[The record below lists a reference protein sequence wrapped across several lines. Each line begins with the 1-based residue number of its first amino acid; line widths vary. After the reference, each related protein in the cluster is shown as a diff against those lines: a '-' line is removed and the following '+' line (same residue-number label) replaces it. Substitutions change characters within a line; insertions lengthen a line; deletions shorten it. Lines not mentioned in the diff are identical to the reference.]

1 MHIFKRGCI
10 KLKKILILI
19 CTLSLLL
26 SLFACSQ
33 DLPESPAPTAEPA
46 AAQVKAEH
54 IVKLHQPLEES
65 YISADKEPEHR
76 KPLVYTE
83 NVEPVINDEAEPAQ
97 TAKPAENEEQR
108 APVDTSDYN
117 KYLIKVNRLA
127 NCVTIYTFDEYGE
140 YTVPV
145 KAMVCSCGGENTPLG
160 TFSLSDKYTWAFLM
174 GGVWGQYS
182 SRVFQAYS
190 STLYLTVRPRLIH

>member
-33 DLPESPAPTAEPA
+33 DLPEAPAPTAEPA

-83 NVEPVINDEAEPAQ
+83 NVEPVINDEATCP
-97 TAKPAENEEQR
+97 TAKRLKTR
-108 APVDTSDYN
+108 AKSLWIQATN
-117 KYLIKVNRLA
+117 KILIKV
-127 NCVTIYTFDEYGE
+127 TD
-140 YTVPV
+140 
-145 KAMVCSCGGENTPLG
+145 
-160 TFSLSDKYTWAFLM
+160 W
-174 GGVWGQYS
+174 
-182 SRVFQAYS
+182 
-190 STLYLTVRPRLIH
+190 LTGHNIHL